1 MGKEMKKFYIDFCG
15 WTEIEAASA
24 DEAKD
29 KFWDMMYEGTG
40 GTCVEIEGVEEAEDE

>member
-1 MGKEMKKFYIDFCG
+1 MEREIKKFYIDFRG
-15 WTEIEAASA
+15 WAEIEAASA

-29 KFWDMMYEGTG
+29 KFWNMMCDGTH